1 MLNQGVSE
9 AIASLTPTR
18 AAEGLTIGQCSTPKV
33 DRRLTATSSLGKSTD
48 QIFPICKVNRSTRAR
63 WKGTQRRIGLTGGI
77 ATGKSSVGRHLEA
90 LGFPVLDADAFA
102 RDALGPGSDASKA
115 VLDRFGASVQ
125 HDPISRET
133 DNTPRINRAALGHI
147 VFHNP
152 LERQWLEQLIHP
164 IVSARFSQEL
174 QQLHERAA
182 VVLVIPLLFE
192 ARLTHLCSEIWVV
205 ACTPE
210 QQRQRLQARD
220 HLSDADA
227 NARIQAQWPLTK
239 KISLAD
245 QVIDNSGQPDQW
257 KAQLQQITQTTA
269 CKGV

>member
-1 MLNQGVSE
+1 MPRYQGV
-9 AIASLTPTR
+9 
-18 AAEGLTIGQCSTPKV
+18 
-33 DRRLTATSSLGKSTD
+33 
-48 QIFPICKVNRSTRAR
+48 
-63 WKGTQRRIGLTGGI
+63 QRRIGLTGGI

-90 LGFPVLDADAFA
+90 LGFPLLDADAFA
-102 RDALGPGSDASKA
+102 RDALRPGSGASQT
-115 VLDRFGASVQ
+115 VLDRFGTSIQ
-125 HDPISRET
+125 KEPTSREAGK
-133 DNTPRINRAALGHI
+133 TPRIDRAALGRI
-147 VFHNP
+147 VFDNP
-152 LERQWLEQLIHP
+152 VERQWLEQLIHP
-164 IVSARFSQEL
+164 IVGARFSEEL
-174 QQLHERAA
+174 QQLHEHAA
-182 VVLVIPLLFE
+182 VVLMIPLLFE

-220 HLSDADA
+220 HISDADA

-257 KAQLQQITQTTA
+257 KAKLQQITHTTG